1 MESGVVAWGG
11 AECCP
16 FATDED
22 DCVHPAI
29 GLKVPALRLRWCRLS
44 FAGKAWYV
52 SGANAEEGGRQA
64 HDPHR
69 KNSVPRVKGAGQG
82 IDEADWRAA
91 LRRHAAAIRQGASS
105 RPPSLSQPDRARLT
119 ERFGERT
126 DDVIGLAEAFAIG
139 FRTASGEGQARS
151 DDSFARGLALLLEA
165 LGGLARAGGGAQLL
179 ADRPPHMIQSELWQ
193 VLHRIRESADL
204 SYSREIDLNE
214 LDRRILFLLQ
224 AKGPLPPADISSAM
238 GVDKAQVSRSVKR
251 LLELDIAQRRQLRSP
266 LGLTRKGEEV
276 GRRLARLAELR
287 NRELT
292 FDISDEELAE
302 FFSTVEIL
310 LDRAVALYDLE
321 REQVQGPIRIGKGAA
336 MLEAAEEHKPTDR
349 IAIDRSRIISPLLTL
364 SAYFSRSGALAYRRL
379 AGLSA
384 FEAFVMS
391 EIGRNPPIEWSD
403 LVVALQRDHSQ
414 AGRTVN
420 ALMDRH
426 LVERHGKPGRRHGRF
441 NHTEEGARLYD
452 IIKFAAQER
461 SEFLLAPLVEHRRMR
476 FLEVFEKI
484 RRNAVAQLERERAFA
499 ELAQE
504 QPGAG

>member
-1 MESGVVAWGG
+1 M
-11 AECCP
+11 
-16 FATDED
+16 
-22 DCVHPAI
+22 
-29 GLKVPALRLRWCRLS
+29 
-44 FAGKAWYV
+44 

-82 IDEADWRAA
+82 IAEADWRAA
-91 LRRHAAAIRQGASS
+91 LRRHAAALRQGASS
-105 RPPSLSQPDRARLT
+105 RQPSLLSQTDRAGLA
-119 ERFGERT
+119 ERFGDRT
-126 DDVIGLAEAFAIG
+126 EDVIGVAEAFAVG
-139 FRTASGEGQARS
+139 FRIAPDEGRIRGD
-151 DDSFARGLALLLEA
+151 DDSFGRELALLLEA
-165 LGGLARAGGGAQLL
+165 LSGLARGDGAQALV

-224 AKGPLPPADISSAM
+224 AKGPLPPAEISSAM

-292 FDISDEELAE
+292 FDISDAELAE

-391 EIGRNPPIEWSD
+391 EIGRNPPIEWGD

-414 AGRTVN
+414 AGRTIN

-441 NHTEEGARLYD
+441 NHTEEGARLYE
-452 IIKFAAQER
+452 IIKVAARER
-461 SEFLLAPLVEHRRMR
+461 SEFLMAPLVEHRRMH
-476 FLEVFEKI
+476 FLEVFDKI

-504 QPGAG
+504 QTGAA